1 MTLQVVIRFFPE
13 SLSFT
18 SVPSLYDNRRSSL
31 VIAFLQLNQILAN
44 RVIWS
49 TQAAVK
55 VPWSILIDRSV
66 AKIQGSVRQPAPN
79 LTTYIKKVFT
89 QFQSEQLRNYDMNNQ
104 L

>member
-44 RVIWS
+44 RVIWLHK
-49 TQAAVK
+49 QQLK
-55 VPWSILIDRSV
+55 CH
-66 AKIQGSVRQPAPN
+66 G
-79 LTTYIKKVFT
+79 
-89 QFQSEQLRNYDMNNQ
+89 QF
-104 L
+104 